1 MALFDPKAKAI
12 AQLQRSTEEKTASIN
27 RYFDEIGRLYYGQY
41 RDTAA
46 DVSKDINSRCDAIT
60 ALLTDIEGNK
70 LKILFEKGLKLCSQ
84 CKKENP
90 LEHSF
95 CSACG
100 AKFPEGSDK
109 QVELPTTP
117 PAVPAAAPVQTAAP
131 VPIETAPAQ
140 EQKEAEASAAAP
152 VISASA
158 ADGVQA
164 EVPETEAPHTSADQ
178 SAEPE
183 TKE

>member
-70 LKILFEKGLKLCSQ
+70 LKILFEKGLKLCSH

-90 LEHSF
+90 LEHAF

-100 AKFPEGSDK
+100 GKFPEGSDK

-117 PAVPAAAPVQTAAP
+117 PAVPAAAPVQVPAAPAEAVPAQAVHEISAEAAP
-131 VPIETAPAQ
+131 VVPVPATETPA
-140 EQKEAEASAAAP
+140 
-152 VISASA
+152 
-158 ADGVQA
+158 
-164 EVPETEAPHTSADQ
+164 TEAP
-178 SAEPE
+178 AEIVAEAE

>member
-41 RDTAA
+41 RDTAT

-70 LKILFEKGLKLCSQ
+70 LKILFEKGLKLCST

-90 LEHSF
+90 LEHAF

-117 PAVPAAAPVQTAAP
+117 PAVPAAVPVQVPAPVEAAPVQAAHEVSSDAVQAVP
-131 VPIETAPAQ
+131 VPVTETPATDAPA
-140 EQKEAEASAAAP
+140 
-152 VISASA
+152 
-158 ADGVQA
+158 DN
-164 EVPETEAPHTSADQ
+164 TEK
-178 SAEPE
+178 SAESE
-183 TKE
+183 SKQ